1 MAAAQP
7 RKKTLR
13 RVHSAAKTGNL
24 RAALG
29 KSWAMVLQRAC
40 AGGDF
45 CRCAPP
51 SGELPPGASLRNQ
64 CYEPAVRAAGCPD
77 SRIGAVSGRTGIF
90 DHDFVIG
97 SS

>member
-40 AGGDF
+40 SGRHFAD
-45 CRCAPP
+45 AAAA
-51 SGELPPGASLRNQ
+51 GELRR
-64 CYEPAVRAAGCPD
+64 VRAC
-77 SRIGAVSGRTGIF
+77 
-90 DHDFVIG
+90 VIDVMSLPSAQSAAPIPG
-97 SS
+97 

>member
-40 AGGDF
+40 SGRHFADAG
-45 CRCAPP
+45 RCARVPACAIDVMSLP
-51 SGELPPGASLRNQ
+51 S
-64 CYEPAVRAAGCPD
+64 RAAGRPD
-77 SRIGAVSGRTGIF
+77 SRIGARPLRWGLLRQDVPITTS
-90 DHDFVIG
+90 
-97 SS
+97 